1 MADQRHRRTGGR
13 VGALI
18 VRVPKI
24 TVVTPSLNQ
33 GQFLEDTIL
42 SVLGQQYP
50 NLEYIIL
57 DGGSTDGSVEIIR
70 KHQHNLAYWI
80 SEKDGGQAAAI
91 NQGFAR
97 ASGDILC
104 WLNSDD
110 MYLPG
115 TLLHIAARLDPAK
128 GELLF
133 GNCLHFLQNS
143 RITYGSNVRES
154 HAQTELRLTDYVIQ
168 PSTFWT
174 RKAWQETGIL
184 DEALDFGFDWEWLL
198 RARQSGV
205 TFLPDDQYLSVYRIH
220 EQHKS
225 GTGGERRRK
234 ELAVIYGRHAGARYE
249 RLYSRCCASKSLAA
263 IRKWIRL
270 ARLTRIESRFLK
282 LAFPWLFH
290 GFKRNE
296 VRDVI
301 TML

>member
-1 MADQRHRRTGGR
+1 M
-13 VGALI
+13 VSL
-18 VRVPKI
+18 PKI

-57 DGGSTDGSVEIIR
+57 DGGSTDESVGIIR

-80 SEKDGGQAAAI
+80 SEKDRGQAAAI

-115 TLLHIAARLDPAK
+115 TLLHIAARLDPEK
-128 GELLF
+128 SEILF

-143 RITYGSNVRES
+143 SITYGSDVRNS
-154 HAQTELRLTDYVIQ
+154 HAQSNLRLTDYMIQ

-174 RKAWQETGIL
+174 RKAWQQIGTL
-184 DEALDFGFDWEWLL
+184 DESLDFGFDWEWFL
-198 RARQSGV
+198 RGRKLGAA
-205 TFLPDDQYLSVYRIH
+205 FLPDDKYLSVYRVH
-220 EQHKS
+220 KDHKS
-225 GTGGERRRK
+225 GTGGDRRRK
-234 ELAVIYGRHAGARYE
+234 ELAAIFGRHAGARYE
-249 RLYSRCCASKSLAA
+249 RLYSRCCASRSLAA
-263 IRKWIRL
+263 IRKWIRF
-270 ARLTRIESRFLK
+270 ARLTRIEPRLLK
-282 LAFPWLFH
+282 VAFPWLFH
-290 GFKRNE
+290 GFKPHE
-296 VRDVI
+296 VRDVV

>member
-1 MADQRHRRTGGR
+1 MS
-13 VGALI
+13 L
-18 VRVPKI
+18 PKI

-33 GQFLEDTIL
+33 GRFLEETIL

-50 NLEYIIL
+50 NLEYVIL
-57 DGGSTDGSVEIIR
+57 DGGSTDGSVGIIR
-70 KHQHNLAYWI
+70 KYESSLAWWI

-91 NQGFAR
+91 NSGFAR

-128 GELLF
+128 SELLF
-133 GNCLHFLQNS
+133 GNCLHFIEDS
-143 RITYGSNVRES
+143 AITYGSSVRQK
-154 HAQTELRLTDYVIQ
+154 HAETDLMLTDYIIQ

-174 RKAWQETGIL
+174 RKAWERTGPL
-184 DEALDFGFDWEWLL
+184 DESLHYGFDWEWLL
-198 RARQSGV
+198 RARKSGV
-205 TFLPDDQYLSVYRIH
+205 TFLPEDRYLSVYRIH
-220 EQHKS
+220 KDHKS

-234 ELAVIYGRHAGARYE
+234 ELAVIYERHAGARYE
-249 RLYSRCCASKSLAA
+249 RLYLRCCASRSLAA
-263 IRKWIRL
+263 VRKWIRQ

-282 LAFPWLFH
+282 LAFPTLFR
-290 GFKRNE
+290 GFRQNE
-296 VRDVI
+296 IRDVI

>member
-1 MADQRHRRTGGR
+1 MS
-13 VGALI
+13 L
-18 VRVPKI
+18 PKI

-33 GQFLEDTIL
+33 GRFLEDTIL

-57 DGGSTDGSVEIIR
+57 DGGSTDGSVEII
-70 KHQHNLAYWI
+70 KKYQHNLAWWI
-80 SEKDGGQAAAI
+80 SEQDSGQAAAI

-115 TLLHIAARLDPAK
+115 TLLHIAARLDPK
-128 GELLF
+128 KSELLF
-133 GNCLHFLQNS
+133 GNCLHFIENS
-143 RITYGSNVRES
+143 SVTYGSNVRYS
-154 HAQTELRLTDYVIQ
+154 HANTDLALTDYVIQ

-174 RKAWQETGIL
+174 RKVWEQTGIL
-184 DEALDFGFDWEWLL
+184 DESLHFGFDWEWLL
-198 RARQSGV
+198 RARKSGV
-205 TFLPDDQYLSVYRIH
+205 TFVPEDRYLSLYRIH
-220 EQHKS
+220 KDHKS

-249 RLYSRCCASKSLAA
+249 RLYSRCCASRSLATV
-263 IRKWIRL
+263 RKWIHRL
-270 ARLTRIESRFLK
+270 RLTRIESRLLK
-282 LAFPWLFH
+282 VAFPSLFR
-290 GFKRNE
+290 GFQRNE
-296 VRDVI
+296 IRDVM

>member
-1 MADQRHRRTGGR
+1 MADRPDRRAVGR
-13 VGALI
+13 IRALI
-18 VRVPKI
+18 VSLPKI

-33 GQFLEDTIL
+33 GRFLEDTIL

-57 DGGSTDGSVEIIR
+57 DGGSNDESVGIIS
-70 KHQHNLAYWI
+70 KYQQHLAYWV
-80 SEKDGGQAAAI
+80 SEKDDGQAAAI

-115 TLLHIAARLDPAK
+115 TLLHVAARLDPAK
-128 GELLF
+128 SELLF
-133 GNCLHFLQNS
+133 GNCLHFIEGTS
-143 RITYGSNVRES
+143 ITYGSNVRYS
-154 HAQTELRLTDYVIQ
+154 HAQTDLMLTDYVIQ

-174 RKAWQETGIL
+174 RKVWQQTGLL
-184 DEALDFGFDWEWLL
+184 DESLDFGFDWEWVL
-198 RARQSGV
+198 RARKSGV
-205 TFLPDDQYLSVYRIH
+205 TFLPEDRYLSVYRIH
-220 EQHKS
+220 KDHKS
-225 GTGGERRRK
+225 GTGGEQRRK
-234 ELAVIYGRHAGARYE
+234 ELAVIYGRYAGARFE
-249 RLYSRCCASKSLAA
+249 RLYSRCCATKSLAA
-263 IRKWIRL
+263 VRKWIHR

-282 LAFPWLFH
+282 VAFPRLFR

>member
-1 MADQRHRRTGGR
+1 
-13 VGALI
+13 VI
-18 VRVPKI
+18 VSLPKI

-57 DGGSTDGSVEIIR
+57 DGGSTDESVEIIR
-70 KHQHNLAYWI
+70 KYEHNLAYWI
-80 SEKDGGQAAAI
+80 SEKDGGQAEAI
-91 NQGFAR
+91 NQGFGR

-115 TLLHIAARLDPAK
+115 TLLHIAGRLDPSK
-128 GELLF
+128 SELLF

-143 RITYGSNVRES
+143 SITYGSNVRES
-154 HAQTELRLTDYVIQ
+154 HAQTDLRLTDYIIQ

-174 RKAWQETGIL
+174 RKAWQQTGTL
-184 DEALDFGFDWEWLL
+184 DESLDFGFDWEWFL
-198 RARQSGV
+198 RAKKSGV
-205 TFLPDDQYLSVYRIH
+205 AFLADDEYLSVYRIH
-220 EQHKS
+220 PNHKT

-234 ELAVIYGRHAGARYE
+234 ELAGIYGRHAGARYE
-249 RLYSRCCASKSLAA
+249 RLYSRCCASRSLAA
-263 IRKWIRL
+263 IRKWIHLVRL
-270 ARLTRIESRFLK
+270 GRIESRLLK
-282 LAFPWLFH
+282 LLFPWLFH
-290 GFKRNE
+290 GFHRYE